1 MSRKFVITIAREYC
15 SGGKKIGKRLAEELG
30 VSCYDSEMFQMVS
43 TAKNLKEGIAEKSS
57 GAEGAKLYE
66 AARRELNG
74 QDLDS
79 FLANSEIRISNL
91 FEYQSEIIRILA
103 EGESCVIVGRAANY
117 ILKDQKDVV
126 RIFIHAPLSFRLKRA
141 SSIHHMSEPELRSY
155 LKKIDDKRADYYKHY
170 TNQDWRD
177 VSDYDLSIDVSR
189 YGIQGCVDFIK
200 KYIANV
206 FGED

>member
-30 VSCYDSEMFQMVS
+30 VSCYDSEMFQLVS
-43 TAKNLKEGIAEKSS
+43 TAKNLKD
-57 GAEGAKLYE
+57 GAVAKDSRIQGTNLYE
-66 AARRELNG
+66 AASRELNG

-79 FLANSEIRISNL
+79 FLASSEIRISNL

-117 ILKDQKDVV
+117 ILKDRKDVV
-126 RIFIHAPLSFRLKRA
+126 RIFIHAPQSFRLKRA
-141 SSIHHMSEPELRSY
+141 SSIHHMSEAELRGY
-155 LKKIDDKRADYYKHY
+155 IKMIDDKRADYYKSY
-170 TNQDWRD
+170 TGREWKD
-177 VSDYDLSIDVSR
+177 VEDYDLSLDVGR

-200 KYIANV
+200 KYVENE